1 MTCVDCA
8 CVWAELQ
15 VAYSCGELN
24 GRQQRAERKRRDG
37 RREETRGDKS
47 ILRAL
52 QAAPRFYEGLPA
64 CPPATASTHP
74 TPAIPPAPPPP
85 GREQARPR
93 GQLAFLSLAAA
104 RAPQCTANHG
114 AMTRRGWARGAS
126 VGASGGGHGGCCRRR
141 GGVGLPGWLS
151 SSWLKLDPVLPR
163 LCPSHP
169 LPQPAHP
176 HHTLRYVCFNN
187 TPLLFSHTT
196 QHGNYVQTF
205 CPPHKNQE
213 FQECCHPTPYLPC
226 TSIEHL
232 ERHMNQYPP
241 SCSCSLKTKG
251 ILRCC
256 IRLAT
261 CYTITFTSKLTG
273 IGEAGFP
280 CRLRRQLLRRLHSE
294 PDRWCRSRLLR
305 HQRLR

>member
-15 VAYSCGELN
+15 VAYSCEGLN
-24 GRQQRAERKRRDG
+24 GRQQRAERKRRDER
-37 RREETRGDKS
+37 RREDKS
-47 ILRAL
+47 ILGAL

-74 TPAIPPAPPPP
+74 TPAIPPAPPLP

-163 LCPSHP
+163 LARPLSPPATLCPSLVTGTTRCAMYASTTRRCYSHTLPNMEIMYKRSP
-169 LPQPAHP
+169 LP
-176 HHTLRYVCFNN
+176 TRI
-187 TPLLFSHTT
+187 
-196 QHGNYVQTF
+196 
-205 CPPHKNQE
+205 KNQKSAATLLHA
-213 FQECCHPTPYLPC
+213 CHA
-226 TSIEHL
+226 HA
-232 ERHMNQYPP
+232 H
-241 SCSCSLKTKG
+241 
-251 ILRCC
+251 
-256 IRLAT
+256 
-261 CYTITFTSKLTG
+261 
-273 IGEAGFP
+273 
-280 CRLRRQLLRRLHSE
+280 
-294 PDRWCRSRLLR
+294 
-305 HQRLR
+305 